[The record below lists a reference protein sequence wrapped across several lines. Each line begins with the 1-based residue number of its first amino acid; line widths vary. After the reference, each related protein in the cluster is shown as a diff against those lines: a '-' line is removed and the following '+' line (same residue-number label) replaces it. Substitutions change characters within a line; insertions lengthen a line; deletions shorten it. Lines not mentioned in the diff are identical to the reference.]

1 MLKIGCKQYERL
13 RLSLFCI
20 LFIYKKKEYFGA
32 DHIELVLYGDNAAA
46 DVHVCQQR
54 IQIVPVDALQRQVV
68 HILVNTLVPWKEQG

>member
-1 MLKIGCKQYERL
+1 MKDCGYLYSVYC
-13 RLSLFCI
+13 LF
-20 LFIYKKKEYFGA
+20 KKNEYFGA